1 MNVFFLIPIYFLFKV
16 NKERLY
22 LPIKLG
28 PGKVNIYT
36 LGLQLLVETDFGL
49 KVPCIHEYHP
59 TLSIFAKKM
68 YFVNIK

>member
-1 MNVFFLIPIYFLFKV
+1 M

-49 KVPCIHEYHP
+49 KVR
-59 TLSIFAKKM
+59 
-68 YFVNIK
+68 VNILTLQNFDIFSWYHRLCRENIFSYLY

>member
-1 MNVFFLIPIYFLFKV
+1 MWIPFIYLYKV

-22 LPIKLG
+22 LPLKLG

-49 KVPCIHEYHP
+49 KV
-59 TLSIFAKKM
+59 K
-68 YFVNIK
+68 